1 MIFKK
6 NFLLFIATLL
16 AFNVMMTSKSF
27 AQAVECA
34 VFSNDTKGNLRL
46 CEIGAELIPNGGSN
60 PFVITDERQ
69 RLLLAKEIS
78 PTIGGIIYYEDYVDR
93 FGKMLLV
100 TMFRGHSYTDSAT
113 GELINIDSRGNE
125 VGASKI
131 TVDTSMMYAQNEN
144 PLTAYDARSFYIAEK
159 KVDSW
164 IQYSQTSA
172 KKKESSSSTGFKL
185 KSKVIAMGLNSE
197 ISKDLVVGG
206 SISLSESDIRRVG
219 VTNEND
225 SNRYTIN
232 INAVKKLGDKY
243 YAQGSVGFTHKE
255 NSAIRVQTQ
264 NNNAIVTSDSNG
276 QTYSAGIGG
285 GMKNKIND
293 FIITPELN
301 LNYANSH
308 NEKFQEEGAGIFA
321 LIVDSQDTEFL
332 ETEIAASAS
341 YKGFKKD
348 VNVIIPRIRLGYGYD
363 LIGEDSITN
372 FSFVGAPGQVIRVTN
387 AKANRSTFTTLA
399 AIDIYNKKGFALKLN
414 YLNTKR
420 DDFTAHTGSFSFN
433 YQF

>member
-34 VFSNDTKGNLRL
+34 VFSDDTKGNLQL
-46 CEIGAELIPNGGSN
+46 CEIGAELTPNGGSN

-69 RLLLAKEIS
+69 RLLLAKEIVS
-78 PTIGGIIYYEDYVDR
+78 TIGGIVVEGEVFTVRILTFFAEVFIGDQP
-93 FGKMLLV
+93 
-100 TMFRGHSYTDSAT
+100 SYTDRDT
-113 GELINIDSRGNE
+113 GEVRRGRE
-125 VGASKI
+125 STGLSPI
-131 TVDTSMMYAQNEN
+131 DTSMMYAQNEN

-225 SNRYTIN
+225 SDGYGIN
-232 INAVKKLGDKY
+232 INAVKKLGIKY
-243 YAQGSVGFTHKE
+243 YMQGNFGFTHTE

-264 NNNAIVTSDSNG
+264 NNSAIVTSDSNG

-285 GMKNKIND
+285 GMKNEIND

-348 VNVIIPRIRLGYGYD
+348 GNVIIPRIRIGYGYD
-363 LIGEDSITN
+363 LIGEDNVTD
-372 FSFVGAPGQVIRVTN
+372 FTFVGAPGQVIRVTN
-387 AKANRSTFTTLA
+387 AKANRSTFTTLT

-420 DDFTAHTGSFSFN
+420 DDFTAHTGSFSLN